1 MTDAAFALFQQ
12 AHAAAAAARKAYDDA
27 CDADASD
34 SRLALLRERAEHA
47 ERARDVARDVYVAS
61 RGPSSDD
68 STLIVGDWFL
78 VAARDVIAHAYAL
91 FRHPGPDRPQ
101 LGSSANSPERR
112 HRQHA
117 SELGPISVRDDRNSR
132 AVPVPLSGV
141 QTAPLR
147 AVELRH
153 RANRPSPQDYKHHQ

>member
-61 RGPSSDD
+61 RGPSSGTYRLGFYWIFFIALIELLDD

-117 SELGPISVRDDRNSR
+117 SELGRTNCADIIREN
-132 AVPVPLSGV
+132 LSDLKTCSNICQG
-141 QTAPLR
+141 R
-147 AVELRH
+147 
-153 RANRPSPQDYKHHQ
+153 